1 MKQTKV
7 TCDATDGANAQICV
21 LGFLPND
28 NGVSLIDLTQNRLHG
43 TLLQYGPNGGAA
55 HALKQYEHKS
65 GHFPLIFVVEV
76 TQSINLVCVLSRLD
90 AHTDGGCRLHL
101 AQSCPPM
108 QRGECQA
115 KCRHMR
121 LSHTA
126 ALVKVCR
133 RATIL
138 L

>member
-1 MKQTKV
+1 MVFRKPGMKQTKV

-76 TQSINLVCVLSRLD
+76 TQSICACSLVTGRGD
-90 AHTDGGCRLHL
+90 AGCIW
-101 AQSCPPM
+101 
-108 QRGECQA
+108 
-115 KCRHMR
+115 
-121 LSHTA
+121 
-126 ALVKVCR
+126 R
-133 RATIL
+133 RASCRCNGVTAGPNAATCG
-138 L
+138 